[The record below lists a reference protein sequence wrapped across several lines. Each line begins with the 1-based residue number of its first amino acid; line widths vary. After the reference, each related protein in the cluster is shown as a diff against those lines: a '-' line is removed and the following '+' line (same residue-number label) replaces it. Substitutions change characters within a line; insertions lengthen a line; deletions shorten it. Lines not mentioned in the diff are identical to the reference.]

1 MIGEG
6 SWPSSLTRMEAF
18 RFQVKNDFNWIR
30 KKATGEVGVKRD
42 HFYRK
47 GYFKKE
53 DISTK
58 LNTIE

>member
-1 MIGEG
+1 M
-6 SWPSSLTRMEAF
+6 RMEAC
-18 RFQVKNDFNWIR
+18 RFQVKNDFNWNR
-30 KKATGEVGVKRD
+30 KEATGEVGVKRD

-47 GYFKKE
+47 EYFKKE